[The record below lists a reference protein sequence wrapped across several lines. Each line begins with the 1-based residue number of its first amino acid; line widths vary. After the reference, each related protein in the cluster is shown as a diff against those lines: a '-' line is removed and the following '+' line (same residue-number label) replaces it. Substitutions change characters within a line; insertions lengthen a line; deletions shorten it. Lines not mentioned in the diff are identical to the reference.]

1 MFSKTTKMKNEIKP
15 TIKNISKEIIIPH
28 QEQTLDFA
36 KTTYSNIIFR
46 TLEDTWFLLDQPF
59 KDVSEN
65 NSKAKIRG
73 FINNEEMH
81 GEIDIS
87 CKSQVGGFI
96 TLSLYAA

>member
-1 MFSKTTKMKNEIKP
+1 MKNETNPSIKY
-15 TIKNISKEIIIPH
+15 ISKEIVIPH
-28 QEQTLDFA
+28 QEQNLAFA

-46 TLEDTWFLLDQPF
+46 SLKDTWFLLDQPF

-65 NSKAKIRG
+65 NSKAKVRG
-73 FINNEEMH
+73 YIDDKEMH

-87 CKSQVGGFI
+87 CKNQAGGFI